1 MGSRE
6 EDLENLKK
14 FWPENA
20 PNISQVPKYVSK
32 YKKEKIVIK
41 CGGKVLIDPDLFN
54 KFIED
59 ISILYK
65 LGLTIIIVHGGG
77 PRIKIELA
85 KLNIESQFIN
95 GLRVTD
101 KQTMEVVEKALVD
114 FNYEIVEKL
123 KKKQCK
129 ATGLNVSQNN
139 IFLVKQE
146 NKNLGFVGRPK
157 KVLNEK
163 IQFIIDQQQIPVIS
177 PMGKDIEEKKYNIN
191 ADTAAASIAKSL
203 RSRRLLLMTD
213 VAGVYDKNKK
223 LINEIKPAEAKNLI
237 NKKIVKGGMIPKL
250 LNSIDAIEN
259 GVKGV
264 VIIDGRKLH
273 SILYEIFS
281 DEGAGTLIRK

>member
-1 MGSRE
+1 MGSKE
-6 EDLENLKK
+6 ENLENLKK

-20 PNISQVPKYVSK
+20 PDISQVPKYINK

-59 ISILYK
+59 VAILYK

-77 PRIKIELA
+77 PRIKMELA

-114 FNYEIVEKL
+114 FNYKIIEKL
-123 KKKQCK
+123 EKKECK
-129 ATGLNVSQNN
+129 AEGLNVSKNN
-139 IFLVKQE
+139 IFIVEQE
-146 NKNLGFVGRPK
+146 SKNLGFVGRPK
-157 KVLNEK
+157 KILNKK
-163 IQFIIDQQQIPVIS
+163 IQNIVDQKQIPVIS
-177 PMGKDIEEKKYNIN
+177 PMGKDGKGEKYNIN
-191 ADTAAASIAKSL
+191 ADTAAAAIAKSL
-203 RSRRLLLMTD
+203 KSRRLLLMTD
-213 VAGVYDKNKK
+213 VAGVYGKNKE
-223 LINEIKPAEAKNLI
+223 LINEIKPAEAKDLI
-237 NKKIVKGGMIPKL
+237 DKKIVEGGMIPKL

-281 DEGAGTLIRK
+281 DEGSGTLIRK